1 MNYETSG
8 PYGIKGI
15 VSIIE
20 QSEPSQFPCSGTPY
34 ETMLETEIKE
44 PSRLSRRRAIGLL
57 AGAAVGLA
65 LGRDAEAATAMEG
78 ERRLAFVH
86 THTGETLDLVY
97 AGAAEYQARSLVKVN
112 EFLRDFRTSEVHLID
127 PKLLDLLHALA
138 RSAKTTEPFHVIS
151 GYRSP
156 RTNSALRGH
165 SSGVAKYS
173 LHMEGRAIDIRLPGV
188 ALTSVRDRAR
198 GLARGGV
205 GYYPGSDFV
214 HVDTGRVRVW

>member
-1 MNYETSG
+1 VAYPINEA
-8 PYGIKGI
+8 
-15 VSIIE
+15 
-20 QSEPSQFPCSGTPY
+20 
-34 ETMLETEIKE
+34 ETES
-44 PSRLSRRRAIGLL
+44 PSRFSRRQAIGLL

-65 LGRDAEAATAMEG
+65 LGRDAQAASAIGG

-86 THTGETLDLVY
+86 THTRETLDLVY
-97 AGAAEYQARSLVKVN
+97 AGAAGYQANSLTRVN
-112 EFLRDFRTSEVHLID
+112 EFLRDFRTSEVHVID

-138 RSAKTTEPFHVIS
+138 KSTKSTEPFHVIS

-173 LHMEGRAIDIRLPGV
+173 LHMEGKAIDIRLPGIKLN
-188 ALTSVRDRAR
+188 AVRDSAL

-205 GYYPGSDFV
+205 GYYPGSNFV